1 MLSGHAGSDDI
12 DAVEAL
18 LFHDLFDPAL
28 PGEIA
33 VGHLDVEVLGHLLAV
48 ENRTN
53 RDADL
58 GGAAQRRVF
67 ALNLCLNA
75 GKFAFGR
82 GQQILAFARSLS
94 CQIAI
99 ATDDQPLAW
108 EHVGGADFGEIAV
121 IEQRQLQRPILR
133 RQSLDRRRAQAG
145 DPIDARRLEIIA
157 DACRGDHS
165 SIPDQHH
172 TADPEAILDLLDLR
186 TQRLRIGRVAVK
198 DFNRNRQPLTRTE
211 QPVDNLRPVAPVI
224 AAMAIVRQRTAAAL
238 KVRRTD
244 VVEHQHAVLEM
255 SPRQAGLN
263 PRLALDQPIERLI
276 GLALLHLAQ
285 AQSRSEAGDCRLLI
299 HRPHKAKL
307 RAWRNQPIND
317 HGYHQIA
324 MAPRC
329 LILLRRAQNQPIQ
342 RNLADRPKRRCNMAV
357 RQRTLDLNL
366 VRSGTNH
373 RAALEQRPQ
382 SANQIPR
389 QLAQIGQGPLLRAA
403 MLVAI
408 AIPQQHRSRRTSI
421 GNRLDEHSRIESH
434 LERFGNPVT
443 WIQTGSHLPP
453 NSPKGFVFRVKPSA
467 NFGLEASPP
476 ALEASCRSSSF
487 ERLPMLKFCYG
498 VLIAATIAAAIGPAS
513 AQQPATPAAPAA
525 SSDTG
530 QSTAPAGAYSYF
542 ANLKNGDTVTSPFK
556 VVFG

>member
-48 ENRTN
+48 EHRTN

-58 GGAAQRRVF
+58 GGTAQRRVF
-67 ALNLCLNA
+67 ALDLRLNA

-108 EHVGGADFGEIAV
+108 EHVRGADFGEIAV
-121 IEQRQLQRPILR
+121 IEQRQLQRPIFR

-145 DPIDARRLEIIA
+145 EPIDARRLEMLA

-198 DFNRNRQPLTRTE
+198 DFNRYRQPLARTE
-211 QPVDNLRPVAPVI
+211 QPVDDLRPIAPVI
-224 AAMAIVRQRTAAAL
+224 AAVSIARQWTATAL
-238 KVRRTD
+238 KVGRTD
-244 VVEHQHAVLEM
+244 VVEHQNAVLEM
-255 SPRQAGLN
+255 SPRQAVLD
-263 PRLALDQPIERLI
+263 PALAIDQPIERLI
-276 GLALLHLAQ
+276 GLALLHLTQ
-285 AQSRSEAGDCRLLI
+285 AQNRSEAGDCRLLI
-299 HRPHKAKL
+299 HCPYKAKL
-307 RAWRNQPIND
+307 RTWRNQPIHD

-324 MAPRC
+324 MATRC
-329 LILLRRAQNQPIQ
+329 LVLRRAQNQPIQ
-342 RNLADRPKRRCNMAV
+342 RNLADRPKRCCNMAV

-366 VRSGTNH
+366 VRPGTNH
-373 RAALEQRPQ
+373 RAGECRP
-382 SANQIPR
+382 
-389 QLAQIGQGPLLRAA
+389 
-403 MLVAI
+403 
-408 AIPQQHRSRRTSI
+408 
-421 GNRLDEHSRIESH
+421 
-434 LERFGNPVT
+434 
-443 WIQTGSHLPP
+443 
-453 NSPKGFVFRVKPSA
+453 
-467 NFGLEASPP
+467 
-476 ALEASCRSSSF
+476 
-487 ERLPMLKFCYG
+487 RLPRSILPG
-498 VLIAATIAAAIGPAS
+498 
-513 AQQPATPAAPAA
+513 
-525 SSDTG
+525 
-530 QSTAPAGAYSYF
+530 
-542 ANLKNGDTVTSPFK
+542 
-556 VVFG
+556 